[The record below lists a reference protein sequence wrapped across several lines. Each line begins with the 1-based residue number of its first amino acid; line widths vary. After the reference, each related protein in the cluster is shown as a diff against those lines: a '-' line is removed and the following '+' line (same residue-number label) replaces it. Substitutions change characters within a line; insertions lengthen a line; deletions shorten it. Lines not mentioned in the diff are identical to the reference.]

1 MLFIRSLFF
10 YFFFLSS
17 IIIVSLLINFLYL
30 FISTNALQNICKYW
44 IELNNKVLS
53 FFCNID
59 YKVTGYE
66 NLPTDPCIII
76 ANHQGPWESL
86 FVQTLKIPSS
96 SIIKKNLT
104 LIPFFGWGLASLKPI
119 RINRDTKL
127 SSLKKVV
134 SKSVSRLKNGSSV
147 IIFPEGTRNSAL
159 YGPSKFSASFA
170 RVAMIA
176 GAPIVPVCHNSGK
189 FWVNK
194 TFTKY
199 PGTIKVKI
207 GKPFFINDE
216 KLDVIEIEKWF
227 RKNYKALNV

>member
-10 YFFFLSS
+10 YIFFISS
-17 IIIVSLLINFLYL
+17 IIFVSLLINILYL
-30 FISTNALQNICKYW
+30 FTSTSTLQNICKYW
-44 IELNNKVLS
+44 IELNNEVLS
-53 FFCNID
+53 FLCKINYI
-59 YKVTGYE
+59 VTGYE
-66 NLPTDPCIII
+66 NLPNEPCIII

-104 LIPFFGWGLASLKPI
+104 MIPFFGWGLAALKPI
-119 RINRDTKL
+119 RINRETKL

-134 SKSVSRLKNGSSV
+134 SKSVDRLKNGSSV
-147 IIFPEGTRNSAL
+147 IIFPEGTRNNAI

-170 RVAMIA
+170 RVGMIA
-176 GAPIVPVCHNSGK
+176 EVPIVPVCHNSGK
-189 FWVNK
+189 FWINK
-194 TFTKY
+194 TFTKN

-207 GKPFFINDE
+207 GKPFLIKNE
-216 KLDVIEIEKWF
+216 KLDVMEIEEWF

>member
-10 YFFFLSS
+10 YIFFISS
-17 IIIVSLLINFLYL
+17 IVLVSLVINILYL
-30 FISTNALQNICKYW
+30 FTSTKTLQNICKYW
-44 IELNNKVLS
+44 IILNNKALS
-53 FFCNID
+53 FLCNIN
-59 YKVTGYE
+59 YE
-66 NLPTDPCIII
+66 ISGNEHLPSEPCIII

-104 LIPFFGWGLASLKPI
+104 LIPFFGWGLAALKPI
-119 RINRDTKL
+119 RINRETKL

-134 SKSVSRLKNGSSV
+134 SKSVNRLKNGSTV
-147 IIFPEGTRNSAL
+147 IIFPEGTRNSAD

-170 RVAMIA
+170 RVGMIS

-189 FWVNK
+189 FWINK
-194 TFTKY
+194 TFTKT

-207 GKPFFINDE
+207 GKPFFIKNE
-216 KLDVIEIEKWF
+216 KLDVTEIEEWF